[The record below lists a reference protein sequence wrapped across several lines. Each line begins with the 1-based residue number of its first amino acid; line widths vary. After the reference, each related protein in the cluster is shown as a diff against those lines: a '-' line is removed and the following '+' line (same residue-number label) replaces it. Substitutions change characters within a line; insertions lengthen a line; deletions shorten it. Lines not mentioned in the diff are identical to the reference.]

1 MVTAHGLLAL
11 SATQSAAYVL
21 MDRARH
27 FSMRASVSR
36 TALAPQDVAEGSRLV
51 AGGLHPCRIIM
62 SGCGQVASHIM
73 FDSTRKPISQTAVTT
88 DASDRVAF
96 LFLSLVAAS

>member
-11 SATQSAAYVL
+11 SASQSAAYVL

-36 TALAPQDVAEGSRLV
+36 TALAPQDAYVISRLGSPKPFLLGP
-51 AGGLHPCRIIM
+51 AK

-73 FDSTRKPISQTAVTT
+73 FDSTRYAYIT
-88 DASDRVAF
+88 DCCYD
-96 LFLSLVAAS
+96 